1 MTYAGAA
8 ARGGVPPEADRVSGA
23 RGTVQPAQDQASP
36 RRAFA
41 LLQSQEQ
48 GSGMARAH
56 IVICETIRAH
66 HRLAFVYQGLA
77 RVVEPY
83 CHGIST
89 TGFEVL
95 RAIQI
100 AGASRSGHLK
110 ASSGKPC
117 PDRPACLVMRMQVPI
132 NHRLTRA
139 YGEQAPHDQSAQ
151 SLFSPRLVR
160 FLSPWCRHAPS
171 RAPTPSLLF

>member
-1 MTYAGAA
+1 
-8 ARGGVPPEADRVSGA
+8 
-23 RGTVQPAQDQASP
+23 
-36 RRAFA
+36 
-41 LLQSQEQ
+41 
-48 GSGMARAH
+48 MARAH

-110 ASSGKPC
+110 ASSGKLWLVGKMQEVRSTGEKFVPSDPHYN
-117 PDRPACLVMRMQVPI
+117 PDDTAMRLIHCRVQV
-132 NHRLTRA
+132 
-139 YGEQAPHDQSAQ
+139 
-151 SLFSPRLVR
+151 VR
-160 FLSPWCRHAPS
+160 R
-171 RAPTPSLLF
+171 

>member
-1 MTYAGAA
+1 
-8 ARGGVPPEADRVSGA
+8 
-23 RGTVQPAQDQASP
+23 
-36 RRAFA
+36 
-41 LLQSQEQ
+41 
-48 GSGMARAH
+48 MARAH

-110 ASSGKPC
+110 ASSGKLW
-117 PDRPACLVMRMQVPI
+117 LVGKMQEV
-132 NHRLTRA
+132 HSTR
-139 YGEQAPHDQSAQ
+139 Q
-151 SLFSPRLVR
+151 RLVPSDPHYNPDDTAMR
-160 FLSPWCRHAPS
+160 LSHCRVEAV
-171 RAPTPSLLF
+171 RR